1 MPSHRFSLNACD
13 LYVILG
19 ILYYLQNIVYP
30 AGIIAQGIQM
40 VMLCW
45 GILAATKTIVEPRR
59 MPIVLRAALL
69 LVIMYS
75 LYGLAEMVYPRHI
88 IITEGYL
95 NKEVHAYVYLQ
106 RALNSFL
113 PFFVFYRFYN
123 SGKLT
128 RQRIVAYAFLLLGST
143 FIRYFY
149 SIYAFIEEQMLN
161 GGTRTEFTNNLG
173 YSFLG
178 LIPYIFFMRRLL
190 LRYILLGVLLVF
202 IIACMKRGA
211 ILIGGVSAIWFLL
224 SQIKQ
229 SRGVG
234 RKTLSILFMCAIV
247 GVATWYVMDML
258 ANSEYFVYRLNKTL
272 EGKSS
277 HRDVLYSSLSD
288 EIINDTS
295 LLHWLFGRGANSTIL
310 VAGNYA
316 HQDWL
321 ELMINNGILGISLG
335 AFFIISLYY
344 TAYKRRNVLGP
355 AYTTCLMMAA
365 SMILMQTFFSM
376 IIYQM
381 SIAVSLPLAYLVS
394 YSYRP
399 PRTQQQAYRRLKPQN
414 N

>member
-1 MPSHRFSLNACD
+1 MHSNHSSLNTCD
-13 LYVILG
+13 VYVLLG
-19 ILYYLQNIVYP
+19 IFYYLQNIVYP
-30 AGIIAQGIQM
+30 PGIIAQAIQLIM
-40 VMLCW
+40 ILW
-45 GILAATKTIVEPRR
+45 GIWAAAKTIIEPRR
-59 MPIVLRAALL
+59 MPLVLRAAMLL
-69 LVIMYS
+69 IIMYS

-88 IITEGYL
+88 LITEGYL

-272 EGKSS
+272 EGNSS

-310 VAGNYA
+310 IAGNYA
-316 HQDWL
+316 HEDWL
-321 ELMINNGILGISLG
+321 ELMTNNGIIGVVLGIS
-335 AFFIISLYY
+335 FIASLYY
-344 TAYKRRNVLGP
+344 TAYKNRRILGP
-355 AYTTCLMMAA
+355 NYTTCLMMATT
-365 SMILMQTFFSM
+365 MVFMQTFFSM

-381 SIAVSLPLAYLVS
+381 SIWVSLPLAYLVA
-394 YSYRP
+394 YSAHPQYA
-399 PRTQQQAYRRLKPQN
+399 QAQYS
-414 N
+414 